1 MRNPKDPRTK
11 ILPSTTRRGKEL
23 PSSSALDSPSVLS
36 KFVTLPPARNL
47 DMSPVLDD
55 ATCAAHDAYDDAMLD
70 TMHDDAMLDTMPDDV
85 MLDTTLPLRALD
97 AHIAR
102 VVARCDDTS
111 KIADTIEVE
120 PATMPEL
127 PDMPD
132 TRYVMEGEIAEDFLA
147 CKDSYDV
154 ENLLHKW
161 KEKSLNA
168 RMKYDPKFATLPIFV
183 TDKDYEFSVDPEL
196 ITLVESDPF
205 HDYESE
211 TVVAHLTKLHDIATL
226 FTSEE
231 KIRHYYIL
239 KLFPFSLKDDAKTW
253 FTSLAPGCVRS
264 PQDMV
269 YYFSEKYFPAHK
281 KQAALQEIYNFAQA
295 EEESLPQAWG
305 RLIQLLNALPN
316 HPLEKNE
323 ILDIFYNGLT
333 DASKDHLD
341 CCAGSVFRERTV
353 EQAEILLNNI
363 LCNENAWTIPQPP
376 PKPTPKKRGIIFLS
390 PEDMQEAKKYMR
402 DKGIKSEDVK
412 NLPPIEE
419 IHGLDNPIQ
428 VVEVNSLRRFDE
440 SGIPCD
446 KPASL
451 CMDEFD
457 NFVAKQQSF
466 NDYVS
471 RQLEQNARMLSHLS
485 ACVDRNV
492 NDLKLLS
499 KHASM
504 VTTQRIEQ
512 DSQGVSTDAPS
523 HPRKKKKDDRNM
535 HASNP
540 VAATPESPND
550 ASVSDAETQSGDEH
564 EPNDNIN
571 SDVHVDAQP
580 SNDKDVEI

>member
-1 MRNPKDPRTK
+1 MRNPKDPRTE
-11 ILPSTTRRGKEL
+11 ILPSTTRTSKEL
-23 PSSSALDSPSVLS
+23 PSRSALDSPSV
-36 KFVTLPPARNL
+36 
-47 DMSPVLDD
+47 MSAFLY
-55 ATCAAHDAYDDAMLD
+55 AQ
-70 TMHDDAMLDTMPDDV
+70 
-85 MLDTTLPLRALD
+85 
-97 AHIAR
+97 IAR
-102 VVARCDDTS
+102 VAARCDDTS
-111 KIADTIEVE
+111 ETADTIEVE

-127 PDMPD
+127 PVMPE
-132 TRYVMEGEIAEDFLA
+132 RYVMEGEIAEDFLA

-154 ENLLHKW
+154 EKLLLKW

-168 RMKYDPKFATLPIFV
+168 RMKYDLKFATSPIFV
-183 TDKDYEFSVDPEL
+183 TDKDYELYVNPEL

-205 HDYESE
+205 HGYESE

-239 KLFPFSLKDDAKTW
+239 KLFPLSLKDDAKTW
-253 FTSLAPGCVRS
+253 FTSLAPGCVHS

-295 EEESLPQAWG
+295 GEESLPQAWG
-305 RLIQLLNALPN
+305 RLVSPLNALPD

-341 CCAGSVFRERTV
+341 SCVGCVFRERTV

-363 LCNENAWTIPQPP
+363 LCNENAWTIPEPP

-390 PEDMQEAKKYMR
+390 PEDMQEAKKSMR
-402 DKGIKSEDVK
+402 EKGIKSEDVK

-440 SGIPCD
+440 SDIPFD

-451 CMDEFD
+451 CI
-457 NFVAKQQSF
+457 
-466 NDYVS
+466 
-471 RQLEQNARMLSHLS
+471 
-485 ACVDRNV
+485 NV
-492 NDLKLLS
+492 NDLKFLS

-504 VTTQRIEQ
+504 VTTQVEQVLKAQNDLLNELNDNSVRVVTRGGRMTQEPLYPEGHPKRIEQ

-523 HPRKKKKDDRNM
+523 HPRKKKKDDRNL

-540 VAATPESPND
+540 DADTPESPNNFC
-550 ASVSDAETQSGDEH
+550 VSDAKTQSGDEH
-564 EPNDNIN
+564 EPNDNVN
-571 SDVHVDAQP
+571 SDVHEDGQP
-580 SNDKDVEI
+580 SNEKDVEIEPVDLDNP